1 MKLSAA
7 SILIALGPTLS
18 IAATA
23 TIKQLD
29 AVRLGISTVE
39 ILPQILGS
47 YAPQGLLKL
56 SVPTVANVTLGQ
68 AFSKPGEPSIFF

>member
-56 SVPTVANVTLGQ
+56 SVPTVANEIGRASCRERV
-68 AFSKPGEPSIFF
+68 S